1 VIVNGGYGIYVAGT
15 AENVVVK
22 APGSS
27 FAVDSGGI
35 VSSGTLSAGVVGQV
49 FESTVADLT
58 ISSGGSLALG
68 NDSFANGTILSSGA
82 TLNIG
87 QLASATGT
95 MVSNGAVEEDDGY
108 SSGTIIASGGLE
120 QVGLYGNGAA
130 FAAVVEAGGEQDN
143 FGVALGT
150 IIEAGGMQ
158 DDYGTASGTTV
169 QAGGLEVVEAGAT
182 AIGTTV
188 ETCGMLSNNEGTT
201 SGVVLQLGAT
211 EQLGVDE
218 LAATA
223 VGTIV
228 GSGAA
233 EIVLAGSIASGTILQ
248 SGGILLLL
256 DGTQTGTVYDGGVVV
271 TDGVVDYDP
280 VSGYRYMGTVVTGDV
295 LGSGDIQYVVGSG
308 IASGTIVQSGAQ
320 QQIYSGGTTV
330 KASVGNGGFVE
341 VNSGGT
347 ASGATVSAGGLL
359 GVFSGTAIATDVL
372 QSGAA
377 GELFGGTLIGT
388 IVESGGIA
396 GVLEG
401 GEADGTDVRSGGALA
416 VLGGTTSGT
425 IIESGGVEGVATDFA
440 VGSAT
445 GTILEAGGYLVPV
458 SGTVITD
465 TDPLGGTVVQSG
477 VFVVYVESGSVNYG
491 LSATGLSLSNGAEA
505 FVLPGGILNGGTVA
519 GGFTLIEQ
527 DGTEGLEPSAVL
539 VEGGGLATGTTFTG
553 TTRLD
558 VFASGSASNV
568 VLTGSA
574 SEDVLSGGYDSGVQ
588 IGSGTI
594 ETVEDGGTSLGAIVS
609 SGGEQYITEFSSS
622 TTNVGDTK
630 LLPGGEI
637 FFPFLYPDSG
647 TVSESY
653 NSATGLFTLSYEE
666 QGAPET
672 RSITLAGNYTDASLV
687 TSASSYD
694 DDAGIF
700 VTAEAVACY
709 LHGTLIDTPDGEQ
722 PIETLTIGDLVST
735 ADGPA
740 RPIRWIGRRS
750 YDRQFVQGNP
760 DVIPIRIARDA
771 IADGVPH
778 TDLLVSPLHAMFVGG
793 VLIPAKLLV
802 NGVTITEA
810 TDIDLIHYVHLELAS
825 HDILLANGAPSES
838 FVDCDSRGMF
848 QNEAEYAALYP
859 NNPGPRW
866 VFCAP
871 RIEDGHRLEDIRT
884 EISARG
890 GGSGAGANGAGVH
903 CTGALEGY
911 LDVVNGET
919 VAGWAWQPDHPAEP
933 VRLEIV
939 VDGGVIAQVVANRE
953 RGDVRR
959 AGYGTGRYGFELTLP
974 KPLSPFSRHVVQA
987 RRVSDKTELGHSP
1000 RVLEPMPVLDIAAR
1014 QALAD
1019 AIQGHAAGASME
1031 EREDLLG
1038 VLVAGTKRLLHARK
1052 GPSVVVDGS
1061 DVKSRTVKH
1070 RRRAQPALLER
1081 SGQFALVID
1090 DRMPTP
1096 DKDAG
1101 SNAVLEH
1108 MRSLVRLGY
1117 RVGFVARD
1125 AAHNSKTAKTL
1136 ERSGIACF
1144 GAPYF
1149 SCVEDVLRHHGGEAA
1164 LVYVHRVANMALY
1177 GAMIRH
1183 LCPKARLV
1191 YSVADLHFLRQARE
1205 EAIRRE
1211 PPARSRHLR
1220 EQELAA
1226 ARMADAVITHS
1237 SYETALL
1244 ARVLP
1249 GLNVHTV
1256 PWPFEASGSAIPFSQ
1271 RAGLAFIGS
1280 YDHRPNLDAATYL
1293 VKVVMPL
1300 VWRQAPSIDCLLVG
1314 SHMPETMRRLTSE
1327 RVVAMGHVPDLDGLF
1342 DEIRLTVAPL
1352 RFGAGLKGKVL
1363 QSLAAGI
1370 PCVCTTIAAEGMDLP
1385 ADLAGL
1391 VGQNAEELAA
1401 LILRLHNNA
1410 GENARYG
1417 AAGIE
1422 FVERQLQPVTIDHLM
1437 GAAVTASTHGIRGSN
1452 AYSRIA

>member
-1 VIVNGGYGIYVAGT
+1 VQSGGLQVVDRGVASETSVANGGVVSVGSGGTVTGATIVAGGLVFLDVG
-15 AENVVVK
+15 A
-22 APGSS
+22 AGS
-27 FAVDSGGI
+27 AIEVDSGGALL
-35 VSSGTLSAGVVGQV
+35 VLPGTSVV
-49 FESTVADLT
+49 ETM
-58 ISSGGSLALG
+58 SSGGAVISTGVA
-68 NDSFANGTILSSGA
+68 ILNYPQY
-82 TLNIG
+82 T
-87 QLASATGT
+87 LASSTQAPIPGL
-95 MVSNGAVEEDDGY
+95 MISSSLVALVLPGGSLLSAAAV
-108 SSGTIIASGGLE
+108 SGGE
-120 QVGLYGNGAA
+120 IDVYGDGTTLSTALTGGSEEY
-130 FAAVVEAGGEQDN
+130 VAGG
-143 FGVALGT
+143 LT
-150 IIEAGGMQ
+150 
-158 DDYGTASGTTV
+158 SGTTV
-169 QAGGLEVVEAGAT
+169 SGYYSIEDVTAGGISTDAIVTGYGIIALDGGVASGAMVSMNGSLQVNAGGTAYAAMIGVGGSEIVKSGTTIGDMIGFVGSAVISAGGVASGSIVMSVGLLSIDSGGSAT
-182 AIGTTV
+182 ATQV
-188 ETCGMLSNNEGTT
+188 
-201 SGVVLQLGAT
+201 
-211 EQLGVDE
+211 
-218 LAATA
+218 
-223 VGTIV
+223 
-228 GSGAA
+228 
-233 EIVLAGSIASGTILQ
+233 Q
-248 SGGILLLL
+248 SGGTLL
-256 DGTQTGTVYDGGVVV
+256 DGGKV
-271 TDGVVDYDP
+271 TCA
-280 VSGYRYMGTVVTGDV
+280 
-295 LGSGDIQYVVGSG
+295 I
-308 IASGTIVQSGAQ
+308 I
-320 QQIYSGGTTV
+320 
-330 KASVGNGGFVE
+330 
-341 VNSGGT
+341 
-347 ASGATVSAGGLL
+347 SAGGSLK
-359 GVFSGTAIATDVL
+359 VASTETTTPTAAN
-372 QSGAA
+372 
-377 GELFGGTLIGT
+377 
-388 IVESGGIA
+388 
-396 GVLEG
+396 
-401 GEADGTDVRSGGALA
+401 
-416 VLGGTTSGT
+416 TT
-425 IIESGGVEGVATDFA
+425 
-440 VGSAT
+440 
-445 GTILEAGGYLVPV
+445 
-458 SGTVITD
+458 
-465 TDPLGGTVVQSG
+465 
-477 VFVVYVESGSVNYG
+477 
-491 LSATGLSLSNGAEA
+491 
-505 FVLPGGILNGGTVA
+505 
-519 GGFTLIEQ
+519 
-527 DGTEGLEPSAVL
+527 
-539 VEGGGLATGTTFTG
+539 
-553 TTRLD
+553 
-558 VFASGSASNV
+558 
-568 VLTGSA
+568 
-574 SEDVLSGGYDSGVQ
+574 
-588 IGSGTI
+588 
-594 ETVEDGGTSLGAIVS
+594 
-609 SGGEQYITEFSSS
+609 
-622 TTNVGDTK
+622 
-630 LLPGGEI
+630 LLPGSMLLLEDYL
-637 FFPFLYPDSG
+637 F
-647 TVSESY
+647 
-653 NSATGLFTLSYEE
+653 SAGDT
-666 QGAPET
+666 
-672 RSITLAGNYTDASLV
+672 ASLGPNNLLTVTLGGGSVYTQTLGGDYSQDQFTV
-687 TSASSYD
+687 TSAFVGY
-694 DDAGIF
+694 AGSNP
-700 VTAEAVACY
+700 VYSPEVLVQSTACY

-760 DVIPIRIARDA
+760 NVIPIRIARDA

-1422 FVERQLQPVTIDHLM
+1422 FVDARH
-1437 GAAVTASTHGIRGSN
+1437 
-1452 AYSRIA
+1452 SRE